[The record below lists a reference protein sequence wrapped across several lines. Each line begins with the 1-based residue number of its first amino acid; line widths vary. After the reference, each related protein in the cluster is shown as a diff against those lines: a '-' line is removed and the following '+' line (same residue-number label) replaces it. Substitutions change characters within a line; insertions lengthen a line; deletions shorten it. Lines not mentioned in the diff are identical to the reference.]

1 MKRLLCFLVVITMAI
16 SLIACGNKPNAA
28 GSDITDRTDE
38 QPADLTEEDIKIVN
52 EINAKSTLI
61 CELYKDMS
69 YDEEPYIVSGGEKSS
84 ATAVRIPKND
94 GPVRVKEIEIED
106 PEYNLYGMPVGTAQA
121 DFEDELIKRG
131 FISYQQLDS
140 MRHKSYKNGNV
151 YVAINYDDNSNV
163 DRIFINLLVD
173 YNEWRGVE

>member
-1 MKRLLCFLVVITMAI
+1 LKRLLYILAIISVTIFL
-16 SLIACGNKPNAA
+16 LACENEPVATGSGSTNK
-28 GSDITDRTDE
+28 TDE
-38 QPADLTEEDIKIVN
+38 KPADLTEDDIKFVDK
-52 EINAKSTLI
+52 INTESTLV

-69 YDEEPYIVSGGEKSS
+69 YDEEPYIVYGGEKSS
-84 ATAVRIPKND
+84 ATAVRIPKTT
-94 GPVRVKEIEIED
+94 GSVRVKEIEIED
-106 PEYNLYGMPVGTAQA
+106 PEYNLYGMPVGTPQA

-131 FISYQQLDS
+131 YTSYQQLDS
-140 MRHKSYKNGNV
+140 MRYKSFKNGNI